1 MTPFRRVLHCARAE
15 SWTVPRTRARLVGG
29 VVGAIAL
36 IVIASCGG
44 EDLIF
49 PGDFPATETPTPAP
63 TATCLA
69 SGDACSVASDCCS
82 GQCITT
88 DGVDFFCQ

>member
-1 MTPFRRVLHCARAE
+1 MTRFRAVVHCARAE
-15 SWTVPRTRARLVGG
+15 RRTVPRTGARLVGG

-36 IVIASCGG
+36 VVIASCGS

-63 TATCLA
+63 TVTCLA
-69 SGDACSVASDCCS
+69 SGDACSVGTDCCS

-88 DGVDFFCQ
+88 DGVDLFCQ